1 MAGRK
6 RSTLEE
12 ERMTDA
18 NITKVIQM
26 LENPPEGEKPW
37 TKKEC
42 CQFLGMTYNTTRL
55 GTIIENFKSTQERTQ
70 QRRKELRG
78 KPVSADDVVFIIS
91 EYLGGETIDSI
102 SKSTYRS
109 PGVIKRILEAN
120 AVPIRVP
127 GSNYFTPELI
137 PDDATRE
144 RFALGEVVY
153 SARYDSLA
161 KITSEQLDPKY
172 GYVYRVWL
180 MSESWLQSAY
190 QEAYEL
196 ASLEHLRK
204 LGVKV

>member
-26 LENPPEGEKPW
+26 LESPPEGEKPW

-55 GTIIENFKSTQERTQ
+55 GTIIENFKSTKERTQ

-78 KPVSADDVVFIIS
+78 KPVSADDVVFVIS